1 MPATRSRFVLAG
13 FAVLFASTP
22 LAAEDVGGSLY
33 ATHCAAC
40 HGADGRGEPATAK
53 ILAVDVGDLST
64 LAQANG
70 GEFPVEYVRRIIDGR
85 AGPGP
90 HVVPGQPMPAWG
102 RLLQEGDTAESR
114 EQTAAGRIDALVD
127 HLRRMQA
134 PADGQGGAGAR

>member
-1 MPATRSRFVLAG
+1 MPAARCRLVFAG
-13 FAVLFASTP
+13 FAVVLASAP

-53 ILAVDVGDLST
+53 ILAVDMGDLST
-64 LAQANG
+64 LAEANG
-70 GEFPVEYVRRIIDGR
+70 GEFPAEYVRRIIDGR

-90 HVVPGQPMPAWG
+90 HVVKGKPMPAWG
-102 RLLQEGDTAESR
+102 RLLQEGDTAEAR

-127 HLRRMQA
+127 HLRRLQA
-134 PADGQGGAGAR
+134 PADG